1 MRRALEVSAALT
13 HRASE
18 PGPSGS
24 DAARPNR
31 DGAEDASSRRALE
44 DALGA
49 IVPAWIAGGLGVDA
63 ACERVVDALPEAP
76 AHRRVGL
83 CAAFLKAT
91 RGVEDG
97 DDAPSANPGLAVVAA
112 SLLTRARGLEAA
124 AEASA
129 RARAAKAAR
138 RAAKEGG
145 AFAAA
150 ALEAIEMEKARA
162 IETASAWVGNLVATL
177 LARETATAAVHA
189 LVRVAKVRRR
199 KTNDARRDEKPDAR
213 NRRNRR
219 RSDPGPRRVS
229 LMIHHFPCQDSDAL
243 LFVERRVET
252 FSSAAF
258 LLRDYAARV
267 GFSFF
272 VFRFWFLVS
281 FLL

>member
-1 MRRALEVSAALT
+1 VA
-13 HRASE
+13 
-18 PGPSGS
+18 
-24 DAARPNR
+24 AAR
-31 DGAEDASSRRALE
+31 
-44 DALGA
+44 
-49 IVPAWIAGGLGVDA
+49 
-63 ACERVVDALPEAP
+63 AP
-76 AHRRVGL
+76 A
-83 CAAFLKAT
+83 AT
-91 RGVEDG
+91 
-97 DDAPSANPGLAVVAA
+97 
-112 SLLTRARGLEAA
+112 
-124 AEASA
+124 
-129 RARAAKAAR
+129 AAR

-272 VFRFWFLVS
+272 VFRFSFLVFGFWFRFSSERRFRDGFVRRRPARDPTDRRVPHAPLHRFVVLS
-281 FLL
+281 FRLARHAAR

>member
-1 MRRALEVSAALT
+1 M
-13 HRASE
+13 
-18 PGPSGS
+18 
-24 DAARPNR
+24 
-31 DGAEDASSRRALE
+31 
-44 DALGA
+44 
-49 IVPAWIAGGLGVDA
+49 PAWITGGLGVDA

-91 RGVEDG
+91 RGLEDG

-177 LARETATAAVHA
+177 LARETATAAVRA
-189 LVRVAKVRRR
+189 LVRVAEVRC
-199 KTNDARRDEKPDAR
+199 DEKPTTRDATK
-213 NRRNRR
+213 NPKPTPNRR
-219 RSDPGPRRVS
+219 RSHPRRVS

-267 GFSFF
+267 GFWVFGFLGFGFSFSVSVSPKLASWLGF
-272 VFRFWFLVS
+272 VRRRPARDPTDRRVPHAKKPLHRFVVLSFRLARRAAR
-281 FLL
+281 